1 MENWIEQIMND
12 WGYIGVAILVAL
24 ENVFPPI
31 PSELI
36 LTFGGFMTTYT
47 VMTVGGVIVS
57 STIGSLVGAI
67 ILYKIGQLVK
77 LTRLKRLLSG
87 KIGKLLRLKPR
98 HIDSSVAW
106 FQKHGFIT
114 VFLCRFLP
122 VIRSLISIPAGIA
135 RMPMWIFIQYTI
147 LGNVIWNTILI
158 VLGAWAGDNWH
169 AILTLFDHYKYYL
182 FIPVIVFSS
191 YFIYQLMMKQKKR
204 YKVQ

>member
-47 VMTVGGVIVS
+47 VMTIGGVIVS

-77 LTRLKRLLSG
+77 LTRLKELLSG

-98 HIDSSVAW
+98 HIDSSVEW

-169 AILTLFDHYKYYL
+169 IILTLFDHYKYYL
-182 FIPVIVFSS
+182 FIPVIVFCS

-204 YKVQ
+204 YKIQ